1 MTIRTDLIRSAARA
15 TETLGPAA
23 CRQVRRFLDSR
34 RRDGG
39 FAGRSDQ
46 ADLYYTVFGLQAWQ
60 AFGDKDEPPPIDPD
74 HLRPF
79 AQGDELDFVHLCC
92 LIRCWACLAND
103 EGGARGADLHGATLK
118 RTLLRLG
125 VSDNL
130 HGATPK
136 RSLGVPDNLVPALRQ
151 RLGTFRQADG
161 GFSHGGAGRS
171 SAYGCFL
178 GLAALQDLDEMEHGG
193 AGQPPVEGAAEL
205 LACLDR
211 LRCDGGGYANPPA
224 DDPSAPATA
233 AALVAMAQLGRAGD
247 DESVRR
253 LLALRSADGGFR
265 ANELTP
271 VADLLSTATALHAL
285 AAAGADLQPMRRQV
299 LDFLSG
305 LWSAKGGFRG
315 HVFDGELDCEYT
327 FYGLLAAGTLAAT
340 P

>member
-15 TETLGPAA
+15 TEALGQAA
-23 CRQVRRFLDSR
+23 CGQVRRFLDSR

-46 ADLYYTVFGLQAWQ
+46 PDLYYTVFGLQAWQ
-60 AFGDKDEPPPIDPD
+60 ALGEENEPPPIDPD
-74 HLRPF
+74 YLRPF
-79 AQGDELDFVHLCC
+79 SRGDDLDFVHLCC
-92 LIRCWACLAND
+92 LIRCRACLFD
-103 EGGARGADLHGATLK
+103 GGPHGATLK
-118 RTLLRLG
+118 R
-125 VSDNL
+125 
-130 HGATPK
+130 
-136 RSLGVPDNLVPALRQ
+136 SLGVRDGLAPSLRQ
-151 RLGTFRQADG
+151 RLLTFRLADG
-161 GFSHGGAGRS
+161 GFSHSGAGRS

-193 AGQPPVEGAAEL
+193 AGQAPVEGAAEL
-205 LACLDR
+205 LACLSR

-224 DDPSAPATA
+224 DAPSAPATA
-233 AALVAMAQLGRAGD
+233 GALVTLAQLGRPGD

-265 ANELTP
+265 ANDLTP

-285 AAAGADLQPMRRQV
+285 AASGVDLQPMRQQT

-305 LWSAKGGFRG
+305 LWSPKGGFRG
-315 HVFDGELDCEYT
+315 HVFDGEIDCEYT
-327 FYGLLAAGTLAAT
+327 FYGLLAAGTLVVT

>member
-15 TETLGPAA
+15 TEALGPAA
-23 CRQVRRFLDSR
+23 CGQVRGFLDLR

-39 FAGRSDQ
+39 FAGRTDQ
-46 ADLYYTVFGLQAWQ
+46 SDLYYTVFGLQAWQ
-60 AFGDKDEPPPIDPD
+60 ALGGENESPPIDPD
-74 HLRPF
+74 YLRSF
-79 AQGDELDFVHLCC
+79 SRGDDLDFVHLCC
-92 LIRCWACLAND
+92 LIRCRACLFDD
-103 EGGARGADLHGATLK
+103 EGGARGADLHGAT
-118 RTLLRLG
+118 
-125 VSDNL
+125 
-130 HGATPK
+130 PK
-136 RSLGVPDNLVPALRQ
+136 RSSGVRDDLVPSLRQ
-151 RLGTFRQADG
+151 RLLTFRLGDG
-161 GFSHGGAGRS
+161 GFSHSGAGRS

-205 LACLDR
+205 LACLSR

-224 DDPSAPATA
+224 DVPSAPATA
-233 AALVAMAQLGRAGD
+233 GALVALAQLGRPGD

-265 ANELTP
+265 ANDLTP

-285 AAAGADLQPMRRQV
+285 GASGVDLQPMRQQT

-305 LWSAKGGFRG
+305 LWSPRGGFRG
-315 HVFDGELDCEYT
+315 HVFDGEIDCEYT
-327 FYGLLAAGTLAAT
+327 FYGLLAAGTLAVT